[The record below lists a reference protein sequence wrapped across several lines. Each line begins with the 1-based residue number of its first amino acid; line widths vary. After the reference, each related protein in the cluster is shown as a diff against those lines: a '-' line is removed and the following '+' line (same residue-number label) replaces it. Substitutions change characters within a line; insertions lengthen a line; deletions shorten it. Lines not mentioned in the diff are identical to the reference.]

1 MKRELKRHRVW
12 QNIRRQRTDCSMR
25 PEGENDMKLYLT
37 RHGQTD
43 WNAEKRIQG
52 CTDIPLNAVGI
63 GQAEALAKRVE
74 EDGTKICR
82 IYTSWMNRA
91 KTTGSIVAEHMGYE
105 CLVRDGLE
113 EIRFGDWEGLTW
125 DEVRKQF
132 PEEFD
137 VWFHA
142 RRYTRPPKGESYQDV
157 LDRMIPALR
166 EIIKREQELSGGET
180 EEETGESSGIM
191 VITHGGV
198 LMDLLSA
205 IHNKPFE
212 DMTENF
218 KIDNTTLVEMDSS
231 VILGL

>member
-1 MKRELKRHRVW
+1 
-12 QNIRRQRTDCSMR
+12 
-25 PEGENDMKLYLT
+25 MKLYLT

-74 EDGTKICR
+74 EDGTKIRR

-105 CLVRDGLE
+105 CLVQDGLE

-157 LDRMIPALR
+157 LDRMIPALK
-166 EIIKREQELSGGET
+166 EIIKREQELSGGEA
-180 EEETGESSGIM
+180 EEEAGESSGIM
-191 VITHGGV
+191 VVTHGGD
-198 LMDLLSA
+198 LMALLSA

>member
-1 MKRELKRHRVW
+1 
-12 QNIRRQRTDCSMR
+12 
-25 PEGENDMKLYLT
+25 MKLFLT

-63 GQAEALAKRVE
+63 SQAEALAKRVE
-74 EDGTKICR
+74 EDGTKIRR

-105 CLVRDGLE
+105 CLVQDGLE

-125 DEVRKQF
+125 NEVRKQF

-142 RRYTRPPKGESYQDV
+142 RRYTRPPQGCLLYTSDAA
-157 LDRMIPALR
+157 D
-166 EIIKREQELSGGET
+166 EL
-180 EEETGESSGIM
+180 
-191 VITHGGV
+191 
-198 LMDLLSA
+198 
-205 IHNKPFE
+205 
-212 DMTENF
+212 
-218 KIDNTTLVEMDSS
+218 
-231 VILGL
+231 